1 MRKYE
6 NLNYISENR
15 EPQRAYYIGSLS
27 IVGVKKVKTEF

>member
-1 MRKYE
+1 MEKYN
-6 NLNYISENR
+6 NLTIVSENR